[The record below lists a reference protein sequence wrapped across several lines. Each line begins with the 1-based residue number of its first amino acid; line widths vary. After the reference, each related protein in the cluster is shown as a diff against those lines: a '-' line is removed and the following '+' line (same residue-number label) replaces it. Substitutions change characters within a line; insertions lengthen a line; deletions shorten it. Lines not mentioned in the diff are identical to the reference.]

1 MGWNGYGDRKSGSNL
16 GYVETNG
23 VRLYL
28 FAEAPARVRF
38 LTEDVRAEDVMASM
52 GLVREAAED
61 YINTKMIHERWIMP
75 KSYWDH
81 KIPAIPGKRYYST
94 VACSGKSRCRLC
106 MENDAAR
113 EAGTSENKFLPYPVS
128 KKFVVPAYFYDLK
141 AVLFVRGNQQF
152 FDDIAKYVNKNGSSV
167 DFEIYKE
174 GKGLTT
180 AYKSTYLGPSIEPLP
195 EGLQYF
201 MPSEVDLVPT
211 PEELD
216 AAVEGSPAPARR
228 DQQRLASGAPAAGV
242 DFKKALAAQQAGQ
255 SPPKHGAVDAE
266 ARPAEAPKDDGPG
279 GFVLPFGTHKGMT
292 VKQVF
297 DLGEVDYLKFI
308 AEQSSGLVQEK
319 VKAFLDSQ
327 AGK

>member
-23 VRLYL
+23 VKLYL
-28 FAEAPARVRF
+28 FAESPARVRF
-38 LTEDVRAEDVMASM
+38 LTEDVKAEDVMASM

-61 YINTKMIHERWIMP
+61 YILTKMIHERWIMP

-94 VACSGKSRCRLC
+94 VACSGKGRCRLC
-106 MENDAAR
+106 MDNDAAR
-113 EAGTSENKFLPYPVS
+113 ESGVSENKYLPFPVS

-141 AVLFVRGNQQF
+141 TVLFVRGNQQF
-152 FDDIAKYVNKNGSSV
+152 FDDIAKYVNKNGSAV

-195 EGLQYF
+195 EGLQYLS
-201 MPSEVDLVPT
+201 PLEVNLVPT

-228 DQQRLASGAPAAGV
+228 DQPKPAPVAPAGV
-242 DFKKALAAQQAGQ
+242 DSKAAAPQAEQ
-255 SPPKHGAVDAE
+255 APPKQA
-266 ARPAEAPKDDGPG
+266 APKDDGPG
-279 GFVLPFGTHKGMT
+279 GFTLPFGTHKGMT

-297 DLGEVDYLKFI
+297 DLGETEYLKFI
-308 AEQSSGLVQEK
+308 SEQSSGLVQEK